1 MLIWSH
7 LPPGLRRRALQRW
20 RAHGK
25 PAARL
30 FSSSSASTDLAPL
43 GEPDVDI
50 SLSEITAAAYRI
62 KDAVVQTTCAESL
75 RLSELFG
82 AHVYTKAEYQQRTG
96 SFKERGAANVI
107 AQLTDEQ
114 RRRGVVAA
122 SAGNHALALAYHGP
136 KSQVPVSVV
145 MPTVAPLTKVTNCR
159 AFGARVFQEG
169 HHLLESREVAARDP
183 RFSDMLYVNGYDD
196 PGIIAGQGTI
206 GLEMMHQVPNLDA
219 VIVPVGGG
227 GLIAGVALAVKALNP
242 RCEVIG
248 IEPRRCASWTAALEA
263 GHPVPVDSSKATLAD
278 GLAVTTVGENAFRL
292 GRDLVDEVLMVG
304 EGSIALAVLRLLE
317 LERTVV
323 EGGGATAIAGFLEHG
338 GDGGALARLRGKRV
352 GAILCGGNIDMPVL
366 GKVIERGLA
375 ADGRIHR
382 FVARV
387 SDRPGGI
394 AHLTGLIA
402 DTGASVKDLYH
413 ERAGLADDFAMVS
426 ITVWMETR
434 DAKHAE
440 EVARVLEEEGISLSG
455 LE

>member
-1 MLIWSH
+1 MELGQVTSMAESDNTG
-7 LPPGLRRRALQRW
+7 LKPRGLRRLVPQPLRLVWRQLPGLFNYPKTILEEDTADYDVYWKEKRGGALGELSPFQEKR
-20 RAHGK
+20 
-25 PAARL
+25 ARL
-30 FSSSSASTDLAPL
+30 VAELIETNAKVLDIGCGDGAILNYLRERKQIEPWGVDQSEAALAQAKESGVKTIMGDLRDPKVL
-43 GEPDVDI
+43 
-50 SLSEITAAAYRI
+50 
-62 KDAVVQTTCAESL
+62 DAIPEV
-75 RLSELFG
+75 
-82 AHVYTKAEYQQRTG
+82 G
-96 SFKERGAANVI
+96 SFAVR
-107 AQLTDEQ
+107 
-114 RRRGVVAA
+114 
-122 SAGNHALALAYHGP
+122 HLAKIKKSDFKLSP
-136 KSQVPVSVV
+136 KNQ
-145 MPTVAPLTKVTNCR
+145 
-159 AFGARVFQEG
+159 
-169 HHLLESREVAARDP
+169 
-183 RFSDMLYVNGYDD
+183 
-196 PGIIAGQGTI
+196 
-206 GLEMMHQVPNLDA
+206 
-219 VIVPVGGG
+219 
-227 GLIAGVALAVKALNP
+227 AGVFV
-242 RCEVIG
+242 G
-248 IEPRRCASWTAALEA
+248 F
-263 GHPVPVDSSKATLAD
+263 ATLK
-278 GLAVTTVGENAFRL
+278 GTYGS
-292 GRDLVDEVLMVG
+292 VLMVG